1 MIYRKQCPIIW
12 HLDDVKISHV
22 RKGVIE
28 DIIKD
33 LDSTFVKEC
42 PLQTMRGK
50 VLKYLGLT
58 IDYRGK
64 VKVKLSM
71 FKYINKILE
80 ELPCDMEGILK
91 TPAANHLFMTNEK
104 CDTLSKDKA
113 QLFHHLV
120 TKLMY
125 LCCNSSCISMHKSHE
140 TG

>member
-28 DIIKD
+28 DIMKD

-80 ELPCDMEGILK
+80 
-91 TPAANHLFMTNEK
+91 
-104 CDTLSKDKA
+104 
-113 QLFHHLV
+113 
-120 TKLMY
+120 
-125 LCCNSSCISMHKSHE
+125 
-140 TG
+140 

>member
-12 HLDDVKISHV
+12 HLGDVTISHV

-28 DIIKD
+28 DIMKD

-42 PLQTMRGK
+42 PLPTMRGK

-58 IDYRGK
+58 INYREK

-80 ELPCDMEGILK
+80 
-91 TPAANHLFMTNEK
+91 
-104 CDTLSKDKA
+104 
-113 QLFHHLV
+113 
-120 TKLMY
+120 
-125 LCCNSSCISMHKSHE
+125 
-140 TG
+140 